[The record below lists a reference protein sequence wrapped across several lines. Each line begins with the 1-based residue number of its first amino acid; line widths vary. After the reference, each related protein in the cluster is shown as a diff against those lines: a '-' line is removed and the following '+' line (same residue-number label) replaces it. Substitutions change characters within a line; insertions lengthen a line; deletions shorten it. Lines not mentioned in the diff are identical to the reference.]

1 MEVSAFP
8 YLSINSKTIKNC
20 SLTLAT
26 LSSSCNLPIPAW
38 DLEAAKTDCRQ
49 LNRRPSQDH
58 WTSGSK
64 QEIAPFP
71 LTSLSWKTTRVF
83 FVPRLANVL
92 SLGVQTPMPFLQSIV
107 YTCIGFVKMKKMH
120 DTHHQESEVV
130 PGNAIEKSFGMNSPW
145 AVVSAFCYRRRQK

>member
-107 YTCIGFVKMKKMH
+107 YTCIGFVKCH
-120 DTHHQESEVV
+120 LSSTVSEGNGPWCAQHPASSSDTALTSSQ
-130 PGNAIEKSFGMNSPW
+130 
-145 AVVSAFCYRRRQK
+145 